1 MSTEG
6 DTAMAVS
13 ATDRATKRAGEKAGE
28 KVRAK
33 VTDKAR
39 DNAAGTVAAPS
50 GEGIRLSGVN
60 KTYQGRNGEV
70 HALSDVNL
78 HIGQGEFISLVG
90 RSGCGKTTLLRILAG
105 LQAPTSGVVESD
117 GHPVWT
123 GSGRSTEALSKFGVV
138 FQEANL
144 FPWFTIRDNI
154 ALPLKLRGVSKAKRR
169 ERADDL
175 CEMVGLAGF
184 EKALPKELSG
194 GMRQRAAIARALS
207 YEPSV
212 LLMDEPFGALD
223 ALTRDKM
230 NLELQS
236 IHEASGATVVFVTH
250 SIQEAV
256 FLADRVVL
264 LTPRPGRIRSVTP
277 VALDRPR
284 SLDTE
289 STGEFQEIVR
299 RLRHELDEE

>member
-1 MSTEG
+1 
-6 DTAMAVS
+6 MAVP
-13 ATDRATKRAGEKAGE
+13 ATQQAGADARKAASTG
-28 KVRAK
+28 
-33 VTDKAR
+33 AR
-39 DNAAGTVAAPS
+39 DGLW
-50 GEGIRLSGVN
+50 LSGVN
-60 KTYQGRNGEV
+60 KTYQGRHGEV
-70 HALSDVNL
+70 HALKDVNL
-78 HIGQGEFISLVG
+78 HIRPGEFISLVG

-117 GHPVWT
+117 GRPVWSGT
-123 GSGRSTEALSKFGVV
+123 GRNSEALAKFGVV

-144 FPWFTIRDNI
+144 FPWFTVRDNI
-154 ALPLKLRGVSKAKRR
+154 ALPLKLRGVPKARR
-169 ERADDL
+169 RARADEL
-175 CEMVGLAGF
+175 CGMVGLTGF

-236 IHEASGATVVFVTH
+236 IHAASGATVVFVTH

-264 LTPRPGRIRSVTP
+264 LSPRPGRIRSVTP
-277 VALDRPR
+277 VELPRPR

-289 STGEFQEIVR
+289 STREFQDIVR
-299 RLRHELDEE
+299 RLRHELDEES